1 LRSDR
6 AALTARFAFEPDRFQ
21 LAAFDALDDGY
32 HVVVSAPTGSGKT
45 AVAEYGIAAALA
57 DGRRAFYTAPL
68 KALSNQKFRD
78 LMADH
83 GVERVGLLTGDNSV
97 RPDAPVVVMTTEV
110 LRNMIYA
117 GSEALDDL
125 ALVVLDEVHFLQDAY
140 RGPVWEEVIIHLPPE
155 VQLVCLSA
163 TVSNADE
170 LAEWMSTV
178 RGLTRTV
185 TEGRRPVE
193 LLDHYLVADRSN
205 DRLQLMPTFVD
216 GSVNRDAVRLD
227 ESRQRGPMRN
237 RRGRPTGASG
247 RRLAT
252 PDRIETVTHLGV
264 LDMLPCIVFIFS
276 RAQCE
281 AAAQSCLDAGLVL
294 TDPDEAAEID
304 RILEERIG
312 SLDDADLEALGIQ
325 NLRAQMTAGFAP
337 HHAGMVPPFKEA
349 VEICFTRGLIR
360 AVFATETLAVG
371 VNMPARTVV
380 IEKTTKFN
388 GDHHVSLSPAEFTQ
402 LTGRAGRRGIDT
414 IGNAVVL
421 WSPWVRYQQVA
432 ELASSR
438 TFGLRSVF
446 RPTYNMTA
454 NLVRRHTRERAREL
468 LLMSF
473 AQFQGDREVVR
484 SQGRLTRR
492 REQLAS
498 AEQRAASPF
507 GDIEEYRLL
516 NSRESRSDRTP
527 SLRPGDVI
535 DIRVKGY
542 RGQVAVVAT
551 AHRSDGLRVSAVT
564 PAGRP
569 LTLSAA
575 DLAQVTG
582 LVGRIAVPEGQS
594 PNRKDVRREVA
605 RRLRRAELPSS
616 RAPRPSPDRH
626 PVEDDPDLRD
636 RLRAA
641 GEADRLR
648 SELRRLEER
657 VDDRRSS
664 LGREFDSVTSVLSE
678 LGHIRTDSW
687 ALTDSGELLASIFH
701 ESDLLVTE
709 ALRRGMFDGLDSVQL
724 AALASCF
731 VYEHRSP
738 DDPPPPAFPDRVLR
752 ERWQRLEAL
761 SEEIAKVEERHERS
775 RHRPPDPGF
784 MAAAAEWAAG
794 IELSEVLE
802 DDLLTGGDFVRNI
815 RQVIDL
821 TQQIADVSPD
831 TDTAATASGAVDAC
845 LRGVISDSAAIGEAS

>member
-1 LRSDR
+1 MRSDR
-6 AALTARFAFEPDRFQ
+6 SDLTARFSFEPDRFQ
-21 LAAFDALDDGY
+21 VAAFDALDEGY

-78 LMADH
+78 LIADH
-83 GVERVGLLTGDNSV
+83 GAERVGLLTGDNSV
-97 RPDAPVVVMTTEV
+97 RPEAPVVVMTTEV

-117 GSEALDDL
+117 GSDALDDL

-185 TEGRRPVE
+185 TEARRPVE
-193 LLDHYLVADRSN
+193 LLDHYLVSDRSN

-216 GSVNRDAVRLD
+216 GSVNRDALRLD
-227 ESRQRGPMRN
+227 ELRQRGPMRN

-252 PDRIETVTHLGV
+252 PDRVETVTHLGG
-264 LDMLPCIVFIFS
+264 LDMLPCIIFIFS

-304 RILEERIG
+304 SILEDRIG
-312 SLDDADLEALGIQ
+312 SLDDADLDALGIE
-325 NLRAQMTAGFAP
+325 NLRAQMMAGFAP

-349 VEICFTRGLIR
+349 VEVCFTRGLIR

-414 IGNAVVL
+414 IGYAVVL

-432 ELASSR
+432 DLASSR

-454 NLVRRHTRERAREL
+454 NLVRRHSRERAREL
-468 LLMSF
+468 LMMSF

-484 SQGRLTRR
+484 SQGRLSRR
-492 REQLAS
+492 REQLLAAERRAS
-498 AEQRAASPF
+498 SPF
-507 GDIEEYRLL
+507 GDIDEYRAL
-516 NSRESRSDRTP
+516 SAQERRAEQVPT
-527 SLRPGDVI
+527 LRPGDVI
-535 DIRVKGY
+535 DVRVKGY
-542 RGQVAVVAT
+542 RGHVAVVAT
-551 AHRSDGLRVSAVT
+551 AHRSDGLRVSAVS

-569 LTLSAA
+569 LTLTAGDIAKSS
-575 DLAQVTG
+575 V
-582 LVGRIAVPEGQS
+582 VGRIAVPDGQS

-605 RRLRRAELPSS
+605 RRLRRAEFPSQ
-616 RAPRPSPDRH
+616 RGPRKSSDRH

-641 GEADRLR
+641 AEADRLR
-648 SELRRLEER
+648 SELRRLEEQ

-664 LGREFDSVTSVLSE
+664 LGREFDSVTAVLVE
-678 LGHIRTDSW
+678 LGHIHADAW
-687 ALTDSGELLASIFH
+687 ELTEAGELLAAIFH

-709 ALRRGMFDGLDSVQL
+709 ALRRGVFDGLDAVQL
-724 AALASCF
+724 AAIVSCF

-738 DDPPPPAFPDRVLR
+738 DDPPPPAFPDATVR
-752 ERWQRLEAL
+752 ERWRKLEAV
-761 SEEIAKVEERHERS
+761 SEEISRLEERHERS
-775 RHRPPDPGF
+775 HHRSPDPGF

-794 IELSEVLE
+794 MDLSEVLE

-821 TQQIADVSPD
+821 TQQIADVAPKAE
-831 TDTAATASGAVDAC
+831 TAQVASKAVEAC
-845 LRGVISDSAAIGEAS
+845 LRGVIADSAAIGETS

>member
-1 LRSDR
+1 MRSDR
-6 AALTARFAFEPDRFQ
+6 SDLTARFSFEPDRFQ
-21 LAAFDALDDGY
+21 LAAFDALDEGY

-78 LMADH
+78 LIADH
-83 GVERVGLLTGDNSV
+83 GAERVGLLTGDNSV
-97 RPDAPVVVMTTEV
+97 RPEAPVVVMTTEV

-117 GSEALDDL
+117 GSDALDDL

-216 GSVNRDAVRLD
+216 GSVNRDALRLD

-252 PDRIETVTHLGV
+252 PDRVETVTHLDG
-264 LDMLPCIVFIFS
+264 LDMLPCIIFIFS

-281 AAAQSCLDAGLVL
+281 AAAQTCLDAGLVL

-304 RILEERIG
+304 AILEERIR
-312 SLDDADLEALGIQ
+312 SLDDADLDALGIE
-325 NLRAQMTAGFAP
+325 NLRAQMMAGFAP

-349 VEICFTRGLIR
+349 VEVCFTRGLIR

-432 ELASSR
+432 DLASSR

-468 LLMSF
+468 LMMSF

-484 SQGRLTRR
+484 SQGRLSRR
-492 REQLAS
+492 REQLLAAEERAS
-498 AEQRAASPF
+498 SPF
-507 GDIEEYRLL
+507 GDIDDYRAL
-516 NSRESRSDRTP
+516 NSQERRAEQVPT
-527 SLRPGDVI
+527 LRPGDVI
-535 DIRVKGY
+535 DVRVKGY
-542 RGQVAVVAT
+542 RGHVAVVAT
-551 AHRSDGLRVSAVT
+551 AHRSDGLRVSAVS

-569 LTLSAA
+569 LTLTSG
-575 DLAQVTG
+575 DLAKSTV
-582 LVGRIAVPEGQS
+582 VGRIAVPDGQS

-605 RRLRRAELPSS
+605 RRLRRAEFPSQ
-616 RAPRPSPDRH
+616 RGPRRSSDRH

-641 GEADRLR
+641 AEADRLR

-664 LGREFDSVTSVLSE
+664 LGREFDSVTAVLVE
-678 LGHIRTDSW
+678 LGHIHADAW
-687 ALTDSGELLASIFH
+687 ELTEAGELLASIFH

-709 ALRRGMFDGLDSVQL
+709 ALRRGVFDGLDAVQL
-724 AALASCF
+724 AAIVSCF

-738 DDPPPPAFPDRVLR
+738 DDPPPPAFPDTTVRD
-752 ERWQRLEAL
+752 RWRKLEAV
-761 SEEIAKVEERHERS
+761 SEEISKLEERHERS
-775 RHRPPDPGF
+775 RHRSPDPGF

-794 IELSEVLE
+794 TDLSEVLE

-821 TQQIADVSPD
+821 TQQIADVAPMAE
-831 TDTAATASGAVDAC
+831 TARVASRAVEAC
-845 LRGVISDSAAIGEAS
+845 LRGVIADSAAIGETS